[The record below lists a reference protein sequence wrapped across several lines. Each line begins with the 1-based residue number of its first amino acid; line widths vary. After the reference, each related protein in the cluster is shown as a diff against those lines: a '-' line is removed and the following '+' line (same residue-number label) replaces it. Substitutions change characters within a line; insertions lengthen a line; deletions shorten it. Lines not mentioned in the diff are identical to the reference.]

1 MNIGV
6 LKQTRNDERR
16 VPVVPAGA
24 HLLTKKGH
32 TVNIEH
38 DAGVGAGFTDREYLD
53 AGAQVVYSRAEAV
66 GRADLVLGVSP
77 FQIEDVE
84 MFVPGQTVLSFGHL
98 GTLAPAVVR
107 GMIDK
112 SITAV
117 AYELIENNEMRRPI
131 VEIMGEVAGPV
142 ALTLASTFLETHHGG
157 RGVLLS
163 GLPGV
168 PPAQVLVIGGGS
180 VGMAAVRA
188 AIGMGAQVMLFDKD
202 PDKLREADRMF
213 DRRVVTL
220 LSYRYSLERV
230 LKNADVVIG
239 AVWVHGSKPPILLT
253 REMIRQM
260 KPGSVIVD
268 CSIDQGGICET
279 GRPTTLSNPTFVAEN
294 VVHCCIPNM
303 PSAVSR
309 TSSFALANALFPYIR
324 WFAEGGLP
332 AVLADQPRFAEGLY
346 LRDGKPVHPVV
357 AGSSEQKPRT
367 PAP

>member
-16 VPVVPAGA
+16 VPIVPAGA
-24 HLLTKKGH
+24 HLLANKGH

-38 DAGVGAGFTDREYLD
+38 DAGVGAGFTDHEYIE
-53 AGAQVVYSRAEAV
+53 AGAKIVYSRAEAV
-66 GRADLVLGVSP
+66 GRADLVLGVTP
-77 FQIEDVE
+77 FQLEDVE
-84 MFVPGQTVLSFGHL
+84 MFVPGQTVFSFGHL
-98 GTLAPAVVR
+98 GTLAPNVAS
-107 GMIDK
+107 GMMAK

-117 AYELIENNEMRRPI
+117 AYELIENKESRRPI

-168 PPAQVLVIGGGS
+168 PPAQVVVIGGGS

-188 AIGMGAQVMLFDKD
+188 ALGMGAQVTLFDKD
-202 PDKLREADRMF
+202 PEKLREADRMF
-213 DRRVVTL
+213 DRRVITF

-239 AVWVHGSKPPILLT
+239 AVWVHGSKPPILIT
-253 REMIRQM
+253 RDMIRQM

-279 GRPTTLSNPTFVAEN
+279 GRPTTLSNPVFVAEN

-309 TSSFALANALFPYIR
+309 TSSFALANTLFPYIR
-324 WFAEGGLP
+324 WFAEGGLS
-332 AVLADQPRFAEGLY
+332 AVLADQPRFGEGLY
-346 LRDGKPVHPVV
+346 LRDGTPAHPVI
-357 AGSSEQKPRT
+357 AGLISQKQRSAT
-367 PAP
+367 G

>member
-6 LKQTRNDERR
+6 LKQSRNDERR

-24 HLLTKKGH
+24 HLLAKRGH

-38 DAGVGAGFTDREYLD
+38 DAGLGAGFTDREYLD
-53 AGAQVVYSRAEAV
+53 AGAAIVYTRAEAV
-66 GRADLVLGVSP
+66 GRADLVLSVSP
-77 FQIEDVE
+77 IQSEDVE
-84 MFVPGQTVLSFGHL
+84 LFVAGQTVLSFGHL
-98 GTLAPAVVR
+98 GTIAPAVVR
-107 GMIDK
+107 GMMEK

-117 AYELIENNEMRRPI
+117 AYELIENDETRRPI

-188 AIGMGAQVMLFDKD
+188 ALGMGAQVMLFDKN

-213 DRRVVTL
+213 DRRVITF

-239 AVWVHGSKPPILLT
+239 AVWVHGSKPPILIT
-253 REMIRQM
+253 RDMMRQM

-303 PSAVSR
+303 PSAVAR

-324 WFAEGGLP
+324 WFADGGLP

-346 LRDGKPVHPVV
+346 LRDGKPVHPVLV
-357 AGSSEQKPRT
+357 DHADRGSRT